1 METTSQPVP
10 ARAASV
16 LATAAADAKQDAQ
29 SQYLTFMLGEEMFA
43 LGIAGIR
50 EILEYGQ
57 VTAVPMAP
65 PFVRG
70 VLNLR
75 GSVLPIIDLAIR
87 FGRSSREQTKRT
99 CVVVVEVT
107 GPNGRQPIGI
117 RVDAVNEVLDI
128 APGDIEPAPEFGA
141 RLRTDFVV
149 GLGKIEDRFVVILD
163 PDRVLSLEE
172 ISVAGALAARA

>member
-1 METTSQPVP
+1 METSQTAP
-10 ARAASV
+10 ARIPNVAAS
-16 LATAAADAKQDAQ
+16 AAAEAGGDAQ
-29 SQYLTFMLGEEMFA
+29 SQYLTFMLGDEMFA
-43 LGIAGIR
+43 IRIAGIR

-57 VTAVPMAP
+57 ATAVPMAP
-65 PFVRG
+65 PFIRG

-99 CVVVVEVT
+99 CVVVVEVA

-141 RLRTDFVV
+141 RLRSYFVL
-149 GLGKIEDRFVVILD
+149 GLGKVEDRFVVILD
-163 PDRVLSLEE
+163 PERVLSLEE
-172 ISVAGALAARA
+172 ISVAGAVAARA